1 MVRSFQKLRA
11 VDPGFNPAST
21 VTFGVGLP
29 ARDYP
34 TKETA
39 LATHRKI
46 LDNLSA
52 LPGVTQVSSSTCL
65 PLDGVCFGNGLVVE
79 GRENKIE
86 ANSGNVQ
93 FRAVAG
99 GYFQT
104 MGISLLRGRGIEQ
117 ADVEHS
123 EPVAVVDQRFV
134 DLVFPN
140 EDPIGRRVTGSL
152 PPDQTGRP
160 PKYTWLTIV
169 GVVRNT
175 PTRTL
180 RETVLLPQLYM
191 PMSVTGRFDAPPWE
205 YIGPRVGTM
214 SYVVR
219 ATAISD
225 DLLSSIRRAVNAV
238 DANLSLAQVS
248 TLEERLERASAEL
261 AFNMVLLTIAAAVAL
276 LLGLVG
282 IYGVVSYIVSQRTSE
297 IGVRLALGAA
307 PRDVTALIVRQNAL
321 VTAAGVVAGL
331 GAALGTGHLIQSL
344 LYGVS
349 PRDPAVLAG
358 TTAILAAVAILACW
372 LPARRASRVN
382 PVQALRAN

>member
-1 MVRSFQKLRA
+1 
-11 VDPGFNPAST
+11 
-21 VTFGVGLP
+21 
-29 ARDYP
+29 
-34 TKETA
+34 
-39 LATHRKI
+39 
-46 LDNLSA
+46 
-52 LPGVTQVSSSTCL
+52 
-65 PLDGVCFGNGLVVE
+65 
-79 GRENKIE
+79 
-86 ANSGNVQ
+86 
-93 FRAVAG
+93 
-99 GYFQT
+99 
-104 MGISLLRGRGIEQ
+104 
-117 ADVEHS
+117 
-123 EPVAVVDQRFV
+123 
-134 DLVFPN
+134 
-140 EDPIGRRVTGSL
+140 
-152 PPDQTGRP
+152 
-160 PKYTWLTIV
+160 
-169 GVVRNT
+169 
-175 PTRTL
+175 
-180 RETVLLPQLYM
+180 
-191 PMSVTGRFDAPPWE
+191 
-205 YIGPRVGTM
+205 M